1 MPQGTRRRAR
11 EAALKIL
18 FQVDLSGTPAE
29 DATSDYWQHFDLE
42 AEGDEYAG
50 ELVRGISANLTQIDG
65 AIQAASTRWRLER
78 MARVDRNI
86 LRIGAYELF
95 HCDDVPTRVVLDEAI
110 ELGKRYGSSD
120 SGAFVNGV
128 LDRMAQDVR
137 GETRDQSAP
146 EPTETRGS

>member
-1 MPQGTRRRAR
+1 MPQGMRRRAR

-18 FQVDLSGTPAE
+18 FQVDLSGTPADE
-29 DATSDYWQHFDLE
+29 ATRDYWQYFDLE
-42 AEGDEYAG
+42 AEGDDYAG
-50 ELVRGISANLTQIDG
+50 ELVGGITANLSQVDG

-86 LRIGAYELF
+86 LRIGTFELF

-110 ELGKRYGSSD
+110 ELGKRFGSSD

-128 LDRMAQDVR
+128 LDRLAQDAR
-137 GETRDQSAP
+137 GEGREESP
-146 EPTETRGS
+146 EPATETRET